1 MGEVE
6 VVIKVKIPEGLGK
19 DFEEIVRR
27 MIAVEVTKKIEE
39 RIREAERLMEIFQKS
54 QMSEE
59 DGRKL
64 AEELAEAIA
73 RRHDVL

>member
-1 MGEVE
+1 M
-6 VVIKVKIPEGLGK
+6 IKVKIPEGLGK

-64 AEELAEAIA
+64 AGELAEAIA
-73 RRHDVL
+73 RRHGVL